1 MNPSDIAPRTIVRY
15 YLLYLYDNKDIP
27 PSVKEVQEIPH
38 ALPDPKPGQ
47 RIFLVEQRSRLDP
60 VRTSIKE
67 LL

>member
-1 MNPSDIAPRTIVRY
+1 MSDIAPHAIVRY
-15 YLLYLYDNKDIP
+15 YILCLYNDKEIP

-47 RIFLVEQRSRLDP
+47 RIFLVEQHSRLDP